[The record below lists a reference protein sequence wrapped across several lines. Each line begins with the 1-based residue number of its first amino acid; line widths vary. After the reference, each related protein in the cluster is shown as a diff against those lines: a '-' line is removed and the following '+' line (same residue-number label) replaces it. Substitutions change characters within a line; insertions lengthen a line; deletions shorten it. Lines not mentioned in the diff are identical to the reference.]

1 MRTAKTLVRLGGCSG
16 WSESSLGAQSLCW
29 FCHVAALIFFMYFI
43 AGRGPSLQIT
53 VYMAIGERKLEA
65 QSCTKLEPT
74 FSEVSG
80 FNFNPDTGEYAISGG
95 GRVVIVSESG
105 KTKKQLSYAKC
116 LSGKEFTGSLKTA
129 YDFDINSVY
138 ILNTLEKYLKRF
150 DFGKEQ
156 LKWETNVENAQYMP
170 REMFKGQKMVYV
182 SYHDCIKSVAIETGA
197 ILSEVMGVFVDES
210 RGMSVVS
217 SGTDSTEGSNKFG
230 MVAI

>member
-1 MRTAKTLVRLGGCSG
+1 
-16 WSESSLGAQSLCW
+16 
-29 FCHVAALIFFMYFI
+29 
-43 AGRGPSLQIT
+43 
-53 VYMAIGERKLEA
+53 MAIGERKLEA
-65 QSCTKLEPT
+65 QSCTKQEPT

-80 FNFNPDTGEYAISGG
+80 FNFNPDSGEYAISGG

-156 LKWETNVENAQYMP
+156 LKWESKVENAQYMP

-182 SYHDCIKSVAIETGA
+182 SYHDCIKSIAIETGA
-197 ILSEVMGVFVDES
+197 MVKTVKTGTVLSEVMGVFVDES

-230 MVAI
+230 MIAIWG